1 MPKQTPTQEGD
12 VLLFQTLDD
21 GDLSITEGIVEM
33 TGGLE
38 TAVYLSLF
46 SPEDWFCNE
55 AAQTP
60 EHRLT
65 SRTNDF
71 INNKPQSSKNYQLL
85 VQAVEADLKW
95 LTKDKLAKSVS
106 ASVSSDGLN
115 RVMIGVVIEQDS
127 SSTNLNIPVEWGTRA
142 NG

>member
-1 MPKQTPTQEGD
+1 MLQQTSTQDGD

-21 GDLSITEGIVEM
+21 GDLSITDGIVKM

-46 SPEDWFCNE
+46 SPEDTYLNE
-55 AAQTP
+55 SANTP
-60 EHRLT
+60 DERLS
-65 SRTNDF
+65 SRTDAF
-71 INNKPQSSKNYQLL
+71 IANKPQSSKNYQLL
-85 VQAVEADLKW
+85 TQAVEADLKW
-95 LTKDKLAKSVS
+95 LTKNNIVKSVGV
-106 ASVSSDGLN
+106 AVSSDGLN

-127 SSTNLNIPVEWGTRA
+127 GSTNLNIPVEWGTRA

>member
-1 MPKQTPTQEGD
+1 MQQTPTQDGD

-21 GDLSITEGIVEM
+21 GDLSITDGIVEM

-95 LTKDKLAKSVS
+95 LIKDKLAKSVS

-127 SSTNLNIPVEWGTRA
+127 GSTNLNIPVEWGTRA